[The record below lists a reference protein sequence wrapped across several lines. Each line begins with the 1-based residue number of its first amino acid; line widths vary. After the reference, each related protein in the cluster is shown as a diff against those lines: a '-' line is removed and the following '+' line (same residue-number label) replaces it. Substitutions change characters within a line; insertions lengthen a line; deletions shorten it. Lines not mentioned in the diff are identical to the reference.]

1 MEEENIDV
9 MEYDVL
15 IVGGGPS
22 GLSAAIKLSQ
32 LCKENN
38 KDLSICL
45 IEKGSEIGAHIL
57 SGNVFEPT
65 ALNELIPDWKEK
77 DAPLN
82 NPAKK
87 DIVEFMLTKN
97 LSVNIPFPSF
107 LIPTFNNHGNFIM
120 SLANFCR
127 WLAGQAENNGVEI
140 FPGFT
145 ASKLIIEDDIVKG
158 IVTGE
163 MGVSKDGI
171 KKESYQPPME
181 LRAKY
186 TIFSEGC
193 RGHLGK
199 ELIKKYELDKN
210 KDPQHYGIGFKEIWD
225 ISPEDHSEGT
235 VMHTMGWPSN
245 GTISGS
251 YFYHGENNQ
260 IYLGYVVPL
269 DYQNP
274 HISPFDEF
282 QEWKQHKDI
291 KRILEKGTRVAYG
304 ARALIKGGYQSR
316 PKMSFPGGLIVGDN
330 AGTLN
335 FPKIK
340 GTHTAMKSGMI
351 ASEVVFDA
359 ITNENYQQDLLKYE
373 ELFQESWINSELY
386 KARNWGPLLHKGL
399 AWGFKGLIGVAL
411 AAIDQLIFRGKL
423 PFTLNHSTPDY
434 ACTKKSSECKKIDYP
449 KPDGI
454 VSFDKLSSVFLS
466 NTNHEEDQPC
476 HLQLKDPSI
485 PININLPIYDE
496 PAQRYCPAGVY
507 EVVEKD
513 GTYSFQINAQNCVHC
528 KTCDIKDPSQN
539 IKWVTPEG
547 MGGPNYP
554 NM

>member
-87 DIVEFMLTKN
+87 DIVKFMLTKN
-97 LSVNIPFPSF
+97 LSINIPFPTF

-163 MGVSKDGI
+163 MGISKDGI

-199 ELIKKYELDKN
+199 ELIKKYELGKN

-291 KRILEKGTRVAYG
+291 KQILEKGTRVAYG

-359 ITNENYQQDLLKYE
+359 ITNENYEQDLLKYE
-373 ELFQESWINSELY
+373 ELFQESWINDELY